1 MNVFLEQILHIVFVD
16 RLRYKEMMLIVGL
29 GFSTLQSAFIYAI
42 SFRTLTSPGLGR
54 PSITDYISLMNK
66 EKPREVISFAKS
78 S

>member
-29 GFSTLQSAFIYAI
+29 ELSALQSAFIHAI
-42 SFRTLTSPGLGR
+42 SLRTLTSPGPGR
-54 PSITDYISLMNK
+54 PRITDYISLINK